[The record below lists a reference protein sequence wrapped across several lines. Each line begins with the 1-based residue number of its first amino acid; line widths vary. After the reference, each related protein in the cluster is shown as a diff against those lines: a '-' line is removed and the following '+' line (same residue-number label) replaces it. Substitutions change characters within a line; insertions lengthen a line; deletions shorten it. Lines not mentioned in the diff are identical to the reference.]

1 MPNRNDAMTLVAG
14 HLDRNAFEPEPD
26 RPVTMRF
33 ACPTFARMAGVYR
46 DLGDP
51 DDEEGT
57 P

>member
-1 MPNRNDAMTLVAG
+1 MPNRNDAMTLVTG
-14 HLDRNAFEPEPD
+14 HLDRNAFESESA

-33 ACPTFARMAGVYR
+33 PCPTFARMAGVYR

>member
-14 HLDRNAFEPEPD
+14 HLDRNAFESESA
-26 RPVTMRF
+26 RRVAMQA